1 MRKQAQAFSAY
12 TYTSCSEKTPVNAL
26 VTLLD
31 PPFSDLTYSVPSGLP
46 ETLLKPGQRVAV
58 PLGRSPVRAAL
69 LRKLTTDTPEGIKLR
84 DLIWPLEDSPVLP
97 RPLLDM
103 LDDLALRQCAP
114 TGAAISLVL
123 PFLKETRVTLQLMD
137 RGEKN
142 SYTLQALAKA
152 EPELRARLAE
162 LLVSGRAHM
171 VSPRKDAAKTER
183 CVLTCSAP
191 WPVRPHALRQIQCLE
206 YLAVHGATNR
216 RTLIRVLGGKG
227 KEIVDSLGTLGLLR
241 IESDDGLEEAEAI
254 NEALLPPQDKA
265 FELNVDQKM
274 AVADITAAL
283 RSGKTAQRLLYG
295 VTGSGKTA
303 VYLEAARDALS
314 HGRSVLLLAPEVA
327 IAHKLRRDAAAALAG
342 AEIIFYHGYQSQT
355 RREDVFRRLAVR
367 KTPCLVVGTRS
378 ALFLPLP
385 SLGIIFIDEEHDAS
399 FKQEDH
405 VPYQAK
411 EIAWFRAA
419 RENAVLVLG
428 SATPDLKTWYAAQHN
443 LLPVLSLPHRVHDQA
458 LPDVQLVDIGKKKSL
473 GQAQEQCVL
482 APQSLSALDE
492 TLKKGEQA
500 IILLNRRGYAPSV
513 FCPDCSTVLTCPNCS
528 VGLSYHRDLGRLMC
542 HYCGYSIPFPAPCPK
557 CHNMNFLPVGE
568 GTEKLTE
575 FLEERYQCSV
585 LRLDRDSTRRAGAME
600 EILNS
605 FAHHEAPIM
614 VGTQMLSKGHHFPD
628 VTLAV
633 VADGDL
639 SLSLPDYRAA
649 ENTFQLLV
657 QSSGRAGR
665 GEKPGRVF
673 IQTRDT
679 THYCWQYI
687 RTADYEG
694 FYQEE
699 IQRRERFGYP
709 PFVRLAL
716 IRFTFPRSSAAGKEA
731 FNAISVFL
739 HEESARRG
747 IRIMG
752 PVACPIPVIGNR
764 SRYHCLIKAESWKE
778 ARNLYYIIM
787 NRPEAAKLRIQL
799 DLDPITMM

>member
-1 MRKQAQAFSAY
+1 M
-12 TYTSCSEKTPVNAL
+12 NAL

-216 RTLIRVLGGKG
+216 RALIRVLGGKG
-227 KEIVDSLGTLGLLR
+227 KEIVDSLATLGLLR

-327 IAHKLRRDAAAALAG
+327 LAHKLRRDAAAALPG

-385 SLGIIFIDEEHDAS
+385 SLGIMPLS
-399 FKQEDH
+399 N
-405 VPYQAK
+405 
-411 EIAWFRAA
+411 R
-419 RENAVLVLG
+419 
-428 SATPDLKTWYAAQHN
+428 KT
-443 LLPVLSLPHRVHDQA
+443 
-458 LPDVQLVDIGKKKSL
+458 
-473 GQAQEQCVL
+473 
-482 APQSLSALDE
+482 
-492 TLKKGEQA
+492 
-500 IILLNRRGYAPSV
+500 
-513 FCPDCSTVLTCPNCS
+513 
-528 VGLSYHRDLGRLMC
+528 
-542 HYCGYSIPFPAPCPK
+542 
-557 CHNMNFLPVGE
+557 
-568 GTEKLTE
+568 
-575 FLEERYQCSV
+575 
-585 LRLDRDSTRRAGAME
+585 
-600 EILNS
+600 
-605 FAHHEAPIM
+605 
-614 VGTQMLSKGHHFPD
+614 
-628 VTLAV
+628 
-633 VADGDL
+633 
-639 SLSLPDYRAA
+639 
-649 ENTFQLLV
+649 
-657 QSSGRAGR
+657 
-665 GEKPGRVF
+665 
-673 IQTRDT
+673 
-679 THYCWQYI
+679 
-687 RTADYEG
+687 
-694 FYQEE
+694 
-699 IQRRERFGYP
+699 
-709 PFVRLAL
+709 
-716 IRFTFPRSSAAGKEA
+716 TFP
-731 FNAISVFL
+731 
-739 HEESARRG
+739 
-747 IRIMG
+747 IR
-752 PVACPIPVIGNR
+752 PR
-764 SRYHCLIKAESWKE
+764 K
-778 ARNLYYIIM
+778 
-787 NRPEAAKLRIQL
+787 
-799 DLDPITMM
+799 